1 MRLVDFVEDNK
12 SVMSI
17 IAAVAA
23 IWLVITFVYGDVVMV
38 SIPIISLPFWGV
50 IVIIIIILGFSFRKI
65 KW

>member
-65 KW
+65 KR